1 MAFEK
6 KLSSLIEV
14 HKEAENKFLK
24 EGLKETSVTS
34 SGNGAKKYSTSGND
48 FVDNFAAVS
57 YFKEPRSYEE
67 VSKDMELLWS
77 QNPVLCLKLA
87 VYIRL
92 ITRKSKIVKDDGTVE
107 ELEVQRGQGLKNEGI
122 MRMLWLAINQP
133 LTFKSNFAYFIAAG
147 SWNDVFEMMSLDLQ
161 YHGWKNRKL
170 DWKFFSLVIGA
181 GIINPET
188 THLVRKYM
196 PTIRT
201 NKNCK
206 TLEAQ
211 ADTLIG
217 RWLAKV
223 FSPDLEKE
231 SAYKAYRKMKSEG
244 KAHQWQQ
251 LISQQLYQSLNFDI
265 IAGRALSLLVDSKFL
280 KNHNLEEKYTKWIE
294 SRPVAKYT
302 GFVFELFAPL
312 GNGYHCHHIEP
323 YKESTINAQFT
334 QLVNIGKEGVDTESS
349 LLVVRD
355 TSSSMTSKAR
365 GCNVSAY
372 DIGKSMALY
381 FSSFL
386 KGPFANSF
394 AEFADTCKLHQW
406 KGETPVDK
414 YINDRCEAYGGT
426 NFQSVIDLFIKL
438 KEQGVEEK
446 DFPTGLLLVSD
457 GELNPDGYRGNKNDA
472 TNFQTAIKR
481 LRDAGFSDEY
491 VSNFKLIMWDIPN
504 HYYGGNNAVKFEDF
518 ADAPNFYYLS
528 GYDPS
533 AVSFIL
539 GTGKT
544 KVVPK
549 TAEELFYVAMDQ
561 ELLNR
566 LKVVV
571 KKKPGKGKSSKK
583 KPKTAER
590 KK

>member
-6 KLSSLIEV
+6 KLGSLMSV
-14 HKEAENKFLK
+14 DKGTENQFLK
-24 EGLKETSVTS
+24 EGLKETSVTF
-34 SGNGAKKYSTSGND
+34 SGNGAKKYSTTGND
-48 FVDNFAAVS
+48 FVDNFAAIS
-57 YFKEPRSYEE
+57 YFKEPRSYEA
-67 VSKDMELLWS
+67 VAKDMELLWS

-92 ITRKSKIVKDDGTVE
+92 VTRKSKIVKDDGTIE

-133 LTFKSNFAYFIAAG
+133 ATFKANFAYFIAAG
-147 SWNDVFEMMSLDLQ
+147 SWKDVFQMLSLDLQ
-161 YHGWKNRKL
+161 YHGWEHKKL
-170 DWKFFSLVIGA
+170 DWNFFALVIGA
-181 GIINPET
+181 GFINPET

-201 NKNCK
+201 NKNCR

-217 RWLAKV
+217 RWLAKR

-231 SAYKAYRKMKSEG
+231 SAYRAYRKMKSEG

-251 LISQQLYQSLNFDI
+251 LISQQLYNSLNFDLI
-265 IAGRALSLLVDSKFL
+265 SGRALALLVGSNFL
-280 KNHNLEEKYTKWIE
+280 KNHGLEEKYGEWIMAQ
-294 SRPVAKYT
+294 PVAKYT

-312 GNGYHCHHIEP
+312 GSGYRCNHIEP
-323 YKESTINAQFT
+323 YKEATINAQFA
-334 QLVNIGKEGVDTESS
+334 QLVNTGKDGVNTESS

-355 TSSSMTSKAR
+355 TSSSMTSKGR

-438 KEQGVEEK
+438 KEQGVKEE

-457 GELNPDGYRGNKNDA
+457 GELNPVRYGREKNDA
-472 TNFQTAIKR
+472 TNFQVAIKR
-481 LRDAGFSDEY
+481 LRGAGFSEEY

-504 HYYGGNNAVKFEDF
+504 SYYGRQNAVKFEDF

-533 AVSFIL
+533 AVAFIL
-539 GTGKT
+539 GTSST
-544 KVVPK
+544 KAAPK
-549 TAEELFYVAMDQ
+549 NAEELFQAAMDQ

-571 KKKPGKGKSSKK
+571 KRKPGRGKPAKK
-583 KPKTAER
+583 KAKSV
-590 KK
+590 KKNS